1 MHPPVPCQ
9 ALKNPGIES
18 KSSSFLL
25 LSHQQALP
33 LPLLLPAC
41 LVLKNASMKMD
52 QVWKV
57 AFQNVQ
63 SQLQLRPQVKV
74 LILYILIFNNSNIFT
89 LAEPQKMGRLQ
100 KFEMDILTADQ
111 KRRYEEMFANGE
123 DDKQD
128 VNFQA
133 WLLYKKEDMKE
144 DEKQDRREERRE
156 DRREERKEERKEAR
170 KEAN

>member
-1 MHPPVPCQ
+1 M
-9 ALKNPGIES
+9 
-18 KSSSFLL
+18 
-25 LSHQQALP
+25 
-33 LPLLLPAC
+33 
-41 LVLKNASMKMD
+41 
-52 QVWKV
+52 
-57 AFQNVQ
+57 
-63 SQLQLRPQVKV
+63 
-74 LILYILIFNNSNIFT
+74 LIFIDSNIFT
-89 LAEPQKMGRLQ
+89 MAEPQKMGRLQ

-111 KRRYEEMFANGE
+111 KRKFEEMFANGE

-144 DEKQDRREERRE
+144 DEKQDRKEDRRE